1 MFAPLDHAVWRE
13 TSRQSQ
19 PAENGL
25 AYDLVE
31 YHRLK
36 G

>member
-1 MFAPLDHAVWRE
+1 VWHE

-19 PAENGL
+19 PEENGL

>member
-1 MFAPLDHAVWRE
+1 VWLE
-13 TSRQSQ
+13 TSRLHQ
-19 PAENGL
+19 PPENGL